1 MTSSK
6 MVVLMVSGLAGAM
19 LLSGPAR
26 SGSARLFD
34 LQSLAAEIGRARLE
48 NPASFRAL
56 ARVRQLM
63 PELDRKKRGP
73 IAVVTPLLASFGSEA
88 LLPMLDE
95 LLSDRASSS
104 SWTPSTR
111 VAFRI
116 GLLEAVGKLRDARS
130 TPALQAILEGPDS
143 DPRLLRAC
151 AAALGKSSDEGL
163 NAVIRI
169 GATPGPRQ
177 LPALSGLGEC
187 RRLKVIRALA
197 DQLSADPSEELARTV
212 ARSLGAAAAAW
223 AWETPALVALGE
235 GDAARGE
242 AAQALLQTFVSYK
255 GEAQSIAETSLLMI
269 DAPQTLELIE
279 ARTSKH
285 FSVDGDLE
293 RLARRLQN
301 SPLRARK
308 QDP

>member
-1 MTSSK
+1 MTSPK
-6 MVVLMVSGLAGAM
+6 MVALMVLGLTVAM

-26 SGSARLFD
+26 SGSARPFD
-34 LQSLAAEIGRARLE
+34 LQSLAAEIGHARQE
-48 NPASFRAL
+48 KPASFQAI

-63 PELDRKKRGP
+63 PALDRKKRGP
-73 IAVVTPLLASFGSEA
+73 IAVVTPLLASLGSEA

-95 LLSDRASSS
+95 LISDRSPSSP
-104 SWTPSTR
+104 WTPSTR

-143 DPRLLRAC
+143 DPRVLRAC

-169 GATPGPRQ
+169 GAAPGPRQ

-197 DQLSADPSEELARTV
+197 AQLSADPSEEVARTV
-212 ARSLGAAAAAW
+212 ARSLGDAAAAW
-223 AWETPALVALGE
+223 AWETPALAALGE
-235 GDAARGE
+235 GDAARAE
-242 AAQALLQTFVSYK
+242 AAQSLLQTFVSYK
-255 GEAQSIAETSLLMI
+255 GAAQGAAETSLLMI
-269 DAPQTLELIE
+269 DAPKTLELIE
-279 ARTSKH
+279 ARTSKYS
-285 FSVDGDLE
+285 SVDGDLA
-293 RLARRLQN
+293 RLAQRLRI
-301 SPLRARK
+301 SPLRAK
-308 QDP
+308 NQDP